1 MGKAFKMLARNWRE
15 NVNGIGL
22 VCRMED
28 DTSHAIELSGYV
40 ILVTKTKAGKMQ
52 LLGKSLSVTIVF
64 YWCLAMIMISFF
76 DKRMMFITYLPYM
89 TGVLDD
95 RNE

>member
-1 MGKAFKMLARNWRE
+1 M
-15 NVNGIGL
+15 NGIGL

-64 YWCLAMIMISFF
+64 QWVYGQNPSRKNPRTTPPRTKPL
-76 DKRMMFITYLPYM
+76 
-89 TGVLDD
+89 GVLFVPEGF
-95 RNE
+95 RPRGVLS